1 MNSTFERPVQMVDLQ
16 GQYGK
21 IKSEIDAGIRQV
33 IETTAFIGGPAVG
46 SFQKNLESYL
56 GAKHVITCANGTDAL
71 QIALMSLDLQPGD
84 EVIVPAFTYVAS
96 AEVIA
101 LLQLKPVMVDADPHT
116 FNVTAKLIEAAI
128 TPRTKAVIPVHLFGQ
143 SCDME
148 PILEVARR
156 HRLWVVEDNAQA
168 IGADYTFSDGR
179 KQKTGTIGHIGCTSF
194 YPSKNLGCYGD
205 GGAISTNDDELA
217 QKMRMIANHGQ
228 NKRYYHALVGV
239 NSRLD
244 AIQAAVLDVKLK
256 YLDDYAAARQDA
268 AARYDE
274 AFKDRDDLIIPARQP
289 NSTHVFHQYTLQ
301 VKTGNREQL
310 QTHLQSLGIPTMI
323 YYPVPL
329 YEQEAFKNTA
339 GAIEKLPVTDYL
351 CRVVLSLPMHTEL
364 DAGMSDFIVNGVLS
378 FFDQ

>member
-1 MNSTFERPVQMVDLQ
+1 MNNTSERPVQMVDLQ

-71 QIALMSLDLQPGD
+71 QIALMALDLQPGD

-116 FNVTAKLIEAAI
+116 FNVTAELIEAAI

-244 AIQAAVLDVKLK
+244 AIQAAVLNVKLK
-256 YLDDYAAARQDA
+256 YLDDYAAARQNA
-268 AARYDE
+268 AARYDA
-274 AFKDRDDLIIPARQP
+274 AFKDRDDLIIPARQH

-301 VKTGNREQL
+301 VKTGSREQL

-364 DAGMSDFIVNGVLS
+364 DAGMSDFIINGVLS

>member
-1 MNSTFERPVQMVDLQ
+1 MVDLQ

-71 QIALMSLDLQPGD
+71 QIALMALDLQPGD

-116 FNVTAKLIEAAI
+116 FNVTAELIEAAI

-148 PILEVARR
+148 PILEVARK

-244 AIQAAVLDVKLK
+244 AIQAAVLNVKLK
-256 YLDDYAAARQDA
+256 YLDDYAAARQGA
-268 AARYDE
+268 AARYDA
-274 AFKDRDDLIIPARQP
+274 AFKDRDDLIIPARQH

-301 VKTGNREQL
+301 VKTGSREQL

-364 DAGMSDFIVNGVLS
+364 DAGMSDFIINGVLS

>member
-1 MNSTFERPVQMVDLQ
+1 MNNTSERPVQMVDLQ

-71 QIALMSLDLQPGD
+71 QIALMALDLQPGD

-116 FNVTAKLIEAAI
+116 FNVTAELIEAAI

-244 AIQAAVLDVKLK
+244 AIQAAVLNVKLK
-256 YLDDYAAARQDA
+256 YLDDYAAARQGA
-268 AARYDE
+268 AARYDA
-274 AFKDRDDLIIPARQP
+274 AFKDRDDLIIPARQH

-301 VKTGNREQL
+301 VKTGSREQL
-310 QTHLQSLGIPTMI
+310 QNHLQSLGIPTMI

-364 DAGMSDFIVNGVLS
+364 DAGMSDFIINGVLS